1 MPRPWDAIVV
11 GGGVVGCAVLRELT
25 VGRGLRCLLVEAS
38 QHLVAGASSGNTG
51 IACTAS
57 DVAPGTIEHACL
69 SEGTKL
75 NLPTYRQLNV
85 PHRPT
90 GTIYVAYSHAERET
104 LEREQ
109 ALRTERG
116 DDTPRLLTASEALE
130 REPALAGSSV
140 VGALLLPGETVVDP
154 WLVPMAYARHAH
166 ENGAEIRRGTEV
178 VAAVRE
184 HDLWRLTLSSPSSS
198 SAEAETIEAE
208 AHAVVACGGLRG
220 DHLEGLHRAPPFG
233 IRPRRGD
240 YVLYDGLYDD
250 DGSSTDGSAAASAA
264 GAGAVRGE
272 TPVGQVPSATSR
284 GVYVWRSVLGV
295 LACGPTAEDVDPT
308 QRATPPRPTD
318 DAVREALH
326 TKAARALPAL
336 GGAVVSG
343 TYAGLRPA
351 SDASPDYQ
359 IGVVRG
365 DGSGG
370 GGGGGGAGGSDGC
383 GGGATGGAPW
393 VTVGGIRSTGLTASL
408 GIAKHV
414 ARLVCDD
421 AAFAAT
427 TAATA
432 AAMTA
437 ADATTPTSPPPK
449 KVHTT
454 PLPDVESLVA
464 SFRAR
469 GDGTV
474 VFGDDATGFG
484 AHYVTHPLTRTG
496 LERLASDS
504 PI

>member
-1 MPRPWDAIVV
+1 MRGPWDAIVV

-57 DVAPGTIEHACL
+57 DVAPGTLEHACL
-69 SEGTKL
+69 LEGTQI

-90 GTIYVAYSHAERET
+90 GSIYVAYSWAEHEA
-104 LEREQ
+104 LEREH
-109 ALRTERG
+109 ALRSERG

-178 VAAVRE
+178 TAAVRK
-184 HDLWRLTLSSPSSS
+184 HGQWRLTLSSSSSLS
-198 SAEAETIEAE
+198 SAEAEIVETEAR
-208 AHAVVACGGLRG
+208 AVVACGGLHG
-220 DHLEGLHRAPPFG
+220 DHLESLHRAPPFG

-240 YVLYDGLYDD
+240 YVLYDGLYDEAHAATATT
-250 DGSSTDGSAAASAA
+250 GRGAAA
-264 GAGAVRGE
+264 AGAVRGE

-284 GVYVWRSVLGV
+284 GVYVWRSMLGV
-295 LACGPTAEDVDPT
+295 LACGPTAEDVDPA

-326 TKAARALPAL
+326 RKAARALPAL
-336 GGAVVSG
+336 EGAVVAG

-359 IGVVRG
+359 IGVVGGRG
-365 DGSGG
+365 GGGGNGGGSGG
-370 GGGGGGAGGSDGC
+370 GGVGDDAGGE
-383 GGGATGGAPW
+383 APW

-408 GIAKHV
+408 GIARHV

-421 AAFAAT
+421 DTAAAAAAAS
-427 TAATA
+427 AATA
-432 AAMTA
+432 VEAAA
-437 ADATTPTSPPPK
+437 PVCPPPE
-449 KVHTT
+449 VRTT
-454 PLPDVESLVA
+454 PLPDVASLVA

-474 VFGDDATGFG
+474 VFGDDAMGFG

-496 LERLASDS
+496 LERLAARGEF
-504 PI
+504 